1 MVGLRGGTLGN
12 TIYMFGEWWAH
23 SISATFL
30 TFSAGGDEKEE
41 GDHTDQVLQY
51 DAEGGTWWGV
61 GFMQD
66 TRAYHALSP
75 VDIADY
81 CS

>member
-1 MVGLRGGTLGN
+1 MVSSF
-12 TIYMFGEWWAH
+12 YF
-23 SISATFL
+23 ATFL
-30 TFSAGGDEKEE
+30 TFSAGGDEGGEPLA
-41 GDHTDQVLQY
+41 TNQVLQY

-61 GFMQD
+61 GTMQD
-66 TRAYHALSP
+66 RRTYHALSP